1 MIMGQV
7 RKAGLVGYTSPGQ
20 QPYLQQEPVIV
31 LCSLVNPSAI
41 ISEQGSFMP
50 RKPTT
55 RYVCSN
61 CGAIA
66 SAWAGRCAQ
75 CGEWNTLQ
83 EETAI
88 VSNASG
94 ASVGK
99 TLTTEPVDKLV
110 LHDQARLQSGIAEV
124 DSIFGGGIVAG
135 SVNLL
140 AGQPG
145 IGKST
150 LLLQL
155 AYAVAAHAPVLYISA
170 EESAHQ
176 VGMRARRL
184 GSVRPELQFAS
195 STSSDDIAAT
205 IAAGSYKLVIIDSIQ
220 TVTCAG
226 VASAAGTVSQIT
238 NSTHV
243 LSSAAKHRDTAII
256 LVGHVTKEGVIAGP
270 KVLEHVV
277 DVVLQLEGDRYGGFK
292 VLRAI
297 KNRFG
302 STNEAGI
309 FEMVESGLKPVSNP
323 SAALLAERQ
332 VSDGSVVLA
341 TLEGT
346 RPLLV
351 EVQALVNKTSYG
363 YPKRAA
369 SGIDLNRVNLL
380 VAMLE
385 RRTKLNLA
393 EQDIYINI
401 VGGMRITEP
410 AADLAV
416 CMAIGSATKG
426 LQLKQNAVVF
436 GEVGLS
442 GEVRHVPFADK
453 RILEAK
459 KLGFDAAIGPRS
471 GGEKKL
477 AMLHGVP
484 DVRTALNQFL
494 EKD

>member
-1 MIMGQV
+1 MAKKQTA
-7 RKAGLVGYTSPGQ
+7 K
-20 QPYLQQEPVIV
+20 
-31 LCSLVNPSAI
+31 
-41 ISEQGSFMP
+41 F
-50 RKPTT
+50 
-55 RYVCSN
+55 VCSN
-61 CGAIA
+61 CGATF

-83 EETAI
+83 EEVVLDTTFGKGSLSGGKI
-88 VSNASG
+88 LASE
-94 ASVGK
+94 SVEK
-99 TLTTEPVDKLV
+99 VV
-110 LHDQARLQSGIAEV
+110 LHDQPRLQTDVPDI
-124 DSIFGGGIVAG
+124 DTILGGGIVAG
-135 SVNLL
+135 SVNLV

-155 AYAVAAHAPVLYISA
+155 AYAISARSPVLYVSA

-176 VGMRARRL
+176 VGLRAERL
-184 GSVRPELQFAS
+184 GALHKSLQLAT
-195 STSSDDIAAT
+195 STHADDIAAT
-205 IAAGSYKLVIIDSIQ
+205 IAEGKYKLVIVDSIQ
-220 TVTCAG
+220 TVACA
-226 VASAAGTVSQIT
+226 AISSAAGTVAQIA
-238 NSTHV
+238 NSAHMFIA
-243 LSSAAKHRDTAII
+243 AAKHTNTAVI
-256 LVGHVTKEGVIAGP
+256 LVGHVTKEGMIAGP

-302 STNEAGI
+302 STSEAGI
-309 FEMVESGLKPVSNP
+309 FEMVDTGLRPVSNP

-380 VAMLE
+380 IAMLE

-393 EQDIYINI
+393 DQDIYINI
-401 VGGMRITEP
+401 VGGMHITEP

-416 CMAIGSATKG
+416 CMAIGSAAKG
-426 LQLKQNAVVF
+426 LQLRTNAVVF

-442 GEVRHVPFADK
+442 GEVRHVPFAEK
-453 RILEAK
+453 RITEAK
-459 KLGFDAAIGPRS
+459 KLGFEAAIGPLQKV
-471 GGEKKL
+471 GKKL
-477 AMLHGVP
+477 PLLRGVP

-494 EKD
+494 EKDQD

>member
-1 MIMGQV
+1 MA
-7 RKAGLVGYTSPGQ
+7 RKQLS
-20 QPYLQQEPVIV
+20 
-31 LCSLVNPSAI
+31 
-41 ISEQGSFMP
+41 
-50 RKPTT
+50 
-55 RYVCSN
+55 RYVCTN
-61 CGAIA
+61 CAA
-66 SAWAGRCAQ
+66 VTSAWAGRCPQ

-83 EETAI
+83 EEVQITA
-88 VSNASG
+88 VSG
-94 ASVGK
+94 AVKGSGGTALTPQLVSELVTSDQK
-99 TLTTEPVDKLV
+99 RLTTGMADVDTV
-110 LHDQARLQSGIAEV
+110 L
-124 DSIFGGGIVAG
+124 GGGIVAG
-135 SVNLL
+135 SVNLI

-155 AYAVAAHAPVLYISA
+155 AYAVAKHAKVLYVSG

-176 VGMRARRL
+176 VSLRAARL
-184 GSVRPELQFAS
+184 GATRGGLQLAT
-195 STSSDDIAAT
+195 STSADDIAAT
-205 IAAGSYKLVIIDSIQ
+205 IVSGTFDLVIVDSIQ
-220 TVTCAG
+220 TVACND
-226 VASAAGTVSQIT
+226 VASSAGTVSQIT
-238 NSTHV
+238 NSTH
-243 LSSAAKHRDTAII
+243 LIMAAAKQVNTAVV
-256 LVGHVTKEGVIAGP
+256 LVGHVTKEGSIAGP

-292 VLRAI
+292 ILRAV

-309 FEMVESGLKPVSNP
+309 FEMVDAGLHPVDNP
-323 SAALLAERQ
+323 SAALLEERQ

-385 RRTKLNLA
+385 KRTKLNLA

-416 CMAIGSATKG
+416 CMAIGSAAKG
-426 LQLKQNAVVF
+426 LQLKKNSVVF
-436 GEVGLS
+436 GEIGLS
-442 GEVRHVPFADK
+442 GEVRHVPFTEK
-453 RILEAK
+453 RVAEAK
-459 KLGFDAAIGPRS
+459 KLGFDGAIGPRQKS
-471 GGEKKL
+471 QTGGKPDGFL
-477 AMLHGVP
+477 VGVP
-484 DVRTALNQFL
+484 NVREALNQFL

>member
-1 MIMGQV
+1 MAKKQM
-7 RKAGLVGYTSPGQ
+7 
-20 QPYLQQEPVIV
+20 
-31 LCSLVNPSAI
+31 
-41 ISEQGSFMP
+41 
-50 RKPTT
+50 T
-55 RYVCSN
+55 RFVCTN
-61 CGAIA
+61 CAA
-66 SAWAGRCAQ
+66 ATSAWAGRCPQ

-83 EETAI
+83 EEVIIATTARGGQ
-88 VSNASG
+88 VSS
-94 ASVGK
+94 GK
-99 TLTTEPVDKLV
+99 TLQPQAVSELVKADQKRLITGMQDVDVIL
-110 LHDQARLQSGIAEV
+110 
-124 DSIFGGGIVAG
+124 GGGIVAG
-135 SVNLL
+135 SVNLI

-155 AYAVAAHAPVLYISA
+155 AYAVAGHASVLYVSG

-176 VGMRARRL
+176 IGLRAERL
-184 GSVRPELQFAS
+184 GATRSNLQLAT
-195 STSSDDIAAT
+195 STSADDIAAT
-205 IAAGSYKLVIIDSIQ
+205 IAAATYDLVIVDSVQ
-220 TVTCAG
+220 TIACNDVT
-226 VASAAGTVSQIT
+226 SSAGTVSQIT
-238 NSTHV
+238 NSTH
-243 LSSAAKHRDTAII
+243 LIMAAAKQVNTAVI
-256 LVGHVTKEGVIAGP
+256 LVGHVTKEGAIAGP

-292 VLRAI
+292 ILRAV

-302 STNEAGI
+302 STSEAGI
-309 FEMVESGLKPVSNP
+309 FEMAQNGLVPVDNP
-323 SAALLAERQ
+323 SAALLEERQ

-380 VAMLE
+380 IAMLE

-416 CMAIGSATKG
+416 CMAIGSAAKG
-426 LQLKQNAVVF
+426 LQLKKNAVVF
-436 GEVGLS
+436 GEIGLS

-453 RILEAK
+453 RVNEAK
-459 KLGFDAAIGPRS
+459 KLGFEAAIGPKLKS
-471 GGEKKL
+471 GPSDAFL
-477 AMLHGVP
+477 MPVP
-484 DVRTALNQFL
+484 SVREALNQFL
-494 EKD
+494 EKE